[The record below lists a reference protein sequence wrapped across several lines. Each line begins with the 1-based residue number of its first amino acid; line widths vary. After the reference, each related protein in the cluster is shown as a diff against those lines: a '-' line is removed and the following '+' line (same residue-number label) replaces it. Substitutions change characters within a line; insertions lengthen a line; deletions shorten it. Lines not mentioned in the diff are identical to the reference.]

1 MNKALA
7 AAVSVLLAGALL
19 SPASAYTSP
28 DTRWVPAV
36 YFDVLAPGNQLT
48 HLRDQ
53 RGTLCRGPEAAG
65 QPCSGQFRSY
75 AALGGRVGLYNESE
89 DYRWG
94 GSVGILSG
102 GPDRGRVEVNTQS
115 PAGSVSFKTAST
127 TVRVLGE
134 ATQKFLITDDLYG
147 GLGAGLGMAV
157 TNQTLSCTGFGAPAL
172 ACGRLSGTRN
182 FGWVAWELVPS
193 LIYQELELGLRF
205 AGFARGGR
213 APWNT
218 WGATVGFRFL

>member
-1 MNKALA
+1 MLRPLAALILLAAPLAPAA
-7 AAVSVLLAGALL
+7 AAVQEA
-19 SPASAYTSP
+19 
-28 DTRWVPAV
+28 RWVPAV

-48 HLRDQ
+48 HLRDR
-53 RGTLCRGPEAAG
+53 RGALCRGPEAAG
-65 QPCSGQFRSY
+65 QPCTGQFRSY

-94 GSVGILSG
+94 ASIGILSG
-102 GPDRGRVEVNTQS
+102 GPERGRVEVNTTG
-115 PAGSVSFKTAST
+115 GSVAFKTAST

-134 ATQKFLITDDLYG
+134 ATQKWLITDDLYG
-147 GLGAGLGMAV
+147 GIGAGLGMAV
-157 TNQTLSCTGFGAPAL
+157 TNQTLSCAGAGAPAL
-172 ACGRLSGTRN
+172 ACGKLSGTRN

-193 LIYQELELGLRF
+193 LMYQELELGLRF

-213 APWNT
+213 APWNA